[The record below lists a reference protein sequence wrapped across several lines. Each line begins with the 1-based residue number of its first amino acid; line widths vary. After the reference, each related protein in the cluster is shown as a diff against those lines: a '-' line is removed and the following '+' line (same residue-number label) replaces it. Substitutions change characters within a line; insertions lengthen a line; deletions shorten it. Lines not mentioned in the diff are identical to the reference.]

1 MWDFVLT
8 YDAPKDVLNDVVE
21 VLCDNGIKKIGHPV
35 ESTLVF
41 ESADKENTVVEKLAS
56 ALKKKFLKDFDFVL
70 SRVSAGKNKN
80 GDIVDQIADRV
91 DPKAHENP
99 FDDVLKKLKE
109 AGKITDDVKN
119 FKAPF

>member
-41 ESADKENTVVEKLAS
+41 ASADTGNAVVDKLAS
-56 ALKKKFLKDFDFVL
+56 ALKKKFLKDFDFIL
-70 SRVSAGKNKN
+70 SRVSYAKNKD
-80 GDIVDQIADRV
+80 GVGVDQIADRV